1 MLPSEAWLLQVS
13 DVWLFPI
20 VPLLEDG
27 APGKNKQ
34 DWEIR
39 FLQKQFP

>member
-1 MLPSEAWLLQVS
+1 MVISN
-13 DVWLFPI
+13 
-20 VPLLEDG
+20 VPFLEDG